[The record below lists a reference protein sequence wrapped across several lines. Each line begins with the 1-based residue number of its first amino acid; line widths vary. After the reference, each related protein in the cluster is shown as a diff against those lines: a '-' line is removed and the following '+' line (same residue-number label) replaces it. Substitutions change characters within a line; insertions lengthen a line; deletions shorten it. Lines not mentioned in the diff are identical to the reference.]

1 MKYMEEIEVKF
12 LNINPD
18 LIEKKLREI
27 GAKKIFDKIYRRKV
41 FDYPD
46 LRLNNKG
53 AWVRLRDG
61 KDKITLTF
69 KQRIGIKTHNGT
81 VNDKSMEEIEVE
93 VDDFNKT
100 EEILSSIGLKE
111 KFYEE
116 NRRIRYLLDDIEF
129 DIDFWPQLEP
139 YLEIEAVSWKE
150 IDRAIKLLGLKEK
163 DKKIFSTYQVYQ
175 LKGIDENNYKEITF
189 EKMIKKID

>member
-1 MKYMEEIEVKF
+1 MEEIEVKF